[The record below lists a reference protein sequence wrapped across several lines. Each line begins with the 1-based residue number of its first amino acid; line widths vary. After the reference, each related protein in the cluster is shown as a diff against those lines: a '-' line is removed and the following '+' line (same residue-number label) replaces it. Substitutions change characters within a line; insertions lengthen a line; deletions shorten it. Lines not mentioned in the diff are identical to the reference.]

1 MSIFVLFAICY
12 NNKLRYFFS
21 RCGIYIPHADATW
34 EMPENSGFYRLFC
47 HWCWGLDTR
56 CLPRFED
63 MLHLY
68 RNCDAVECKSTKG
81 RDYSK
86 PGTDLE
92 LVELSLLYELTVSQ
106 RIFAGKMPDLWPVR
120 GAYSVRKAKHEGE
133 SVHLLFL
140 QTA

>member
-1 MSIFVLFAICY
+1 MLTPPGKCLRIQGFTGCKVTGVGVSIL
-12 NNKLRYFFS
+12 
-21 RCGIYIPHADATW
+21 
-34 EMPENSGFYRLFC
+34 
-47 HWCWGLDTR
+47 GL
-56 CLPRFED
+56 CRFED

-68 RNCDAVECKSTKG
+68 RNCDALECKSTKG

-92 LVELSLLYELTVSQ
+92 LVKLGFLYAQTVSQ

-120 GAYSVRKAKHEGE
+120 GAYSVRQAEYEGE
-133 SVHLLFL
+133 SIHLLFL